1 MSVMR
6 IIVNIFSFF
15 FEAYI
20 ISVFFKAFSNGDTI
34 IKKPL
39 LLIVYAVFLIA
50 TIALYFL
57 VGNEWISTMLFFI
70 LTFCISCFYKI
81 GYARKIIGSLILCAF
96 LYLCEIFV
104 GLLSS
109 AILEISVSSA
119 LDDIIYYSVGVLVSK
134 SIALIGVKIFQYKYT
149 TEAIQVT
156 VPFVVAIS
164 LFPLI
169 TFGVGVVIIGGIGD
183 ALEAKF
189 SIAGACVIILLT
201 ITDVLVFFLFENYA
215 KQQKMKSNLEFD
227 SAKLHIESEYL
238 NEIIQKQ
245 VMSNKAMHDL
255 RNQLFAIKELVKS
268 GNERGIQKI
277 EEICAT
283 VSAAQNIIYTND
295 TEIDALIN
303 SKAHTASLNGIALS
317 CQCHFS
323 GFGKI
328 DRIDL
333 CVLIGNLLDNAI
345 EACKKF
351 DGERYIE
358 MSILQRANMVNLVVV
373 NPFIGEICNT
383 NGIYCTSK
391 EDKYSHGFGLKS
403 VKTIINKYDGYIEL
417 SDNINV
423 FTVSA
428 LLPSD

>member
-1 MSVMR
+1 MSVMW

-20 ISVFFKAFSNGDTI
+20 ISVFFKAFSNGETI

-39 LLIVYAVFLIA
+39 LLIVYAVFIIVSIIFYYLI
-50 TIALYFL
+50 T
-57 VGNEWISTMLFFI
+57 NEWISDFLYFILFFC
-70 LTFCISCFYKI
+70 LSCFYKI
-81 GYARKIIGSLILCAF
+81 SYARKIIGSLILFASLC
-96 LYLCEIFV
+96 LCEIFV

-109 AILEISVSSA
+109 AILGITISSV
-119 LDDIIYYSVGVLVSK
+119 LDDIVYYSVGVLVSK
-134 SIALIGVKIFQYKYT
+134 SIALIGVKIFQYKYSPG
-149 TEAIQVT
+149 AIQVT
-156 VPFVVAIS
+156 IPFVVAIS

-169 TFGVGVVIIGGIGD
+169 TFGIGVVLIGGIGD
-183 ALEAKF
+183 ALGSGF

-201 ITDVLVFFLFENYA
+201 IADVLIFFLFENYA
-215 KQQKMKSNLEFD
+215 KQQKIKSNLELE
-227 SAKLHIESEYL
+227 SAKLQIESEYL

-245 VMSNKAMHDL
+245 VMSSKAMHDL
-255 RNQLFAIKELVKS
+255 RNQLFAIKELIKS

-277 EEICAT
+277 EEICDT

-303 SKAHTASLNGIALS
+303 SKVHTASLNGISLT

-328 DRIDL
+328 DGIDL

-351 DGERYIE
+351 DGEKYIE
-358 MSILQRANMVNLVVV
+358 MSVLQRANMVNIIVV
-373 NPFIGEICNT
+373 NPFVGAVCSK
-383 NGIYCTSK
+383 NGLYCTSK
-391 EDKYSHGFGLKS
+391 NDKYAHGFGLKS
-403 VKTIINKYDGYIEL
+403 VKSIVNKYDGYIEL
-417 SDNINV
+417 SGEMNL
-423 FTVSA
+423 FTVSV